1 MMTSS
6 INNKNNLKL
15 QEERRSGA
23 PYLLDPLPKRSAPP
37 TRGTLNSSIILME
50 VKTMPLS
57 LLMCLY
63 MALYL
68 YRICI
73 VFVFFGIFLCFPLS
87 PLPSSTEI
95 SSPNRG
101 TLGSS
106 IILCFGPPCS
116 LNSVQQSR
124 TPRGR
129 NVCFLALVR
138 IMA

>member
-73 VFVFFGIFLCFPLS
+73 VFVLFGLFLCCVFVSSTLFNRNFFPKQGNSRLVHHPLLWPTLFLEFCSTEQS
-87 PLPSSTEI
+87 PLEEEMYVS
-95 SSPNRG
+95 
-101 TLGSS
+101 
-106 IILCFGPPCS
+106 
-116 LNSVQQSR
+116 
-124 TPRGR
+124 
-129 NVCFLALVR
+129 
-138 IMA
+138 